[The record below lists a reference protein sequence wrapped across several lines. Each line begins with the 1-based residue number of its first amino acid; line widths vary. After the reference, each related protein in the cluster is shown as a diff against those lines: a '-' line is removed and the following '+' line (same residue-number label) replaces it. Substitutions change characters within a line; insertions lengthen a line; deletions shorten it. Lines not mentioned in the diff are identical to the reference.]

1 MLKEIAASLL
11 FFTRFPFYKLKCF
24 NIPSQYFKQVI
35 NYWPLA
41 GWLTGGVMALT
52 LGLTSMILP
61 YSVAIILAVAS
72 RVLVT
77 GALHEDGL
85 SDFMDGL
92 GGGSTRTR
100 VLEIMKDSH
109 IGTYGVLTHVIYF
122 MLLFSCLYSVD
133 TDMAM
138 AMIFISD
145 PLAKLVAS
153 HINKVLP
160 YARTQ
165 ETSKAKVVYDKMNW
179 KTALLVYPLGL
190 FPFMFIIPYQSWWII
205 LFPIVTF
212 VLIVAL
218 LKKRIQGYTG
228 DSCGAMFLLCE
239 LSVYLGILIT
249 INNQL

>member
-1 MLKEIAASLL
+1 
-11 FFTRFPFYKLKCF
+11 
-24 NIPSQYFKQVI
+24 
-35 NYWPLA
+35 
-41 GWLTGGVMALT
+41 MALT

-61 YSVAIILAVAS
+61 YSVAIILAIAS
-72 RVLVT
+72 RVLIT

-122 MLLFSCLYSVD
+122 ILLFSCLYSVD

-179 KTALLVYPLGL
+179 KTALLVYPLGDRKSTRL
-190 FPFMFIIPYQSWWII
+190 NSSH
-205 LFPIVTF
+205 L
-212 VLIVAL
+212 
-218 LKKRIQGYTG
+218 
-228 DSCGAMFLLCE
+228 
-239 LSVYLGILIT
+239 
-249 INNQL
+249 